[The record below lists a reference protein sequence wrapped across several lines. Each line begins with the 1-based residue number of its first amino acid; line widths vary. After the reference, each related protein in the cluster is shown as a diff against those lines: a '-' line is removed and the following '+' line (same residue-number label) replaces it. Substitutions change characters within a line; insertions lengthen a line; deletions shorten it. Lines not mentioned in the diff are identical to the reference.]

1 MLKVYKKKRNSI
13 HDYLHKVTR
22 AVVDYCKAND
32 IHTVIIGD
40 ITNIRRNKNLGK
52 VTNQKLHA
60 LPYAKIYGMLE
71 YKLAMHGITL
81 VKQTEEYSSQCSP
94 HAPQVTKEYAKK
106 CNRTNRGLYKDQ
118 LSVYN
123 ADALGAAVQVSW
135 THPESVW
142 RSHIYLMLGNSIT
155 DVVHARISKNT
166 KKYNLSG

>member
-1 MLKVYKKKRNSI
+1 MVWSVKYRRNCI

-22 AVVDYCKAND
+22 AVVNYCKAND

-81 VKQTEEYSSQCSP
+81 AKQTEEYSSQCSP

-106 CNRTNRGLYKDQ
+106 CNRTSRGLYKDQ

-123 ADALGAAVQVSW
+123 ADAVGAYNIMRKYFAGFGKEKKISVTGLSSPPILKVAV
-135 THPESVW
+135 
-142 RSHIYLMLGNSIT
+142 
-155 DVVHARISKNT
+155 
-166 KKYNLSG
+166 